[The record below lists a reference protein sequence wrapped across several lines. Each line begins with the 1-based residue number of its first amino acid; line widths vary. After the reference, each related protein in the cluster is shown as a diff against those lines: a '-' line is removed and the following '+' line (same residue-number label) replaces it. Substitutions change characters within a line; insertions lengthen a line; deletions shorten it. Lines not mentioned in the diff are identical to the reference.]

1 MLYLYLLL
9 GVGLIVLAATL
20 LLPGPMT
27 QLGLWAERSI
37 SGLTLCHATVDGF
50 DIPYLEGGSGPAL
63 LLIHG
68 FAGDKD
74 NFTRIAR
81 FLTPHYRVIIPDL
94 PGFGDA
100 GRNPAETYFMADQV
114 ERLNGLLSQLE
125 VHQVHIGG
133 NSMGGFIAA
142 QFAASHPA
150 LVASVWLLDPAG
162 TEASHDTPML
172 QDYLTTGQMP
182 LLGKSPD
189 VFDIML
195 AATTHKT
202 PWVPGFVRRVLARRA
217 IADFDLHTTILG
229 QLHTSPKL
237 EATYGPMPVPALV
250 VWGKQDRVLN
260 PKGMDSFKALFPNAQ
275 LRLMEGIGHL
285 PMVEAP
291 RKSAQDY
298 LAFRSALAA

>member
-1 MLYLYLLL
+1 MPYLYLLL
-9 GVGLIVLAATL
+9 GVLALVLIAIQFFPA
-20 LLPGPMT
+20 PMT
-27 QLGLWAERSI
+27 RLGLWAERSF
-37 SGLTLCHATVDGF
+37 SGLTLRHAQVDGF
-50 DIPYLEGGSGPAL
+50 DIPYLEGGSGPHL

-81 FLTPHYRVIIPDL
+81 FLTPHYHVIIPDL

-100 GRNPAETYFMADQV
+100 TRDPGATHFMADQV
-114 ERLNGLLSQLE
+114 ERLNGLLTQLE
-125 VHQVHIGG
+125 IHQVHLGG

-172 QDYLTTGQMP
+172 REYLSTGQMP
-182 LLGKSPD
+182 LLGKTD
-189 VFDIML
+189 DMFDIML
-195 AATTHKT
+195 AATTHKA

-217 IADFDLHTTILG
+217 IADFELHTAILG
-229 QLHTSPKL
+229 QLHESPKL
-237 EATYGPMPVPALV
+237 EATYGPMAVPALV

-260 PKGMDSFKALFPNAQ
+260 PEGITSFKALFPNAR
-275 LRLMEGIGHL
+275 LRLMDGIGHL
-285 PMVEAP
+285 PMVESP
-291 RKSAQDY
+291 KETAQDY
-298 LAFRSALAA
+298 LAFRRAI